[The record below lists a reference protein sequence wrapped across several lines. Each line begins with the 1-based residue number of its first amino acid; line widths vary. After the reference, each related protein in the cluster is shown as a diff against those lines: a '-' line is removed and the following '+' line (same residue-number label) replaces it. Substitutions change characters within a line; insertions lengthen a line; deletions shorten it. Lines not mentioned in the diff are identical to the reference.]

1 MNIRGNVVDLKT
13 QPSYTPS
20 SSPVRWGY
28 PPTTTRSICPW
39 VYSGRKMGSICRWV
53 SVCVFLFSMT
63 DRFHQNMI
71 RFNVYL
77 HVYMLIYQYIYIYTI
92 IYTQLYVY
100 IYIYII
106 VHVLLHRNLI
116 NVEGLSSNHE
126 YDRHIPRT
134 ASWRWRYPPNVRFWE
149 ENDDKPTFGI
159 PYLYLFIYFQ
169 THSYHFSGCRRVP
182 AW

>member
-100 IYIYII
+100 IYIHY
-106 VHVLLHRNLI
+106 
-116 NVEGLSSNHE
+116 S
-126 YDRHIPRT
+126 PR
-134 ASWRWRYPPNVRFWE
+134 ASAPEFDKRWRFKQQSW
-149 ENDDKPTFGI
+149 I
-159 PYLYLFIYFQ
+159 WS
-169 THSYHFSGCRRVP
+169 THSKNCQLKMEIPTKCQVLRGK
-182 AW
+182 WW